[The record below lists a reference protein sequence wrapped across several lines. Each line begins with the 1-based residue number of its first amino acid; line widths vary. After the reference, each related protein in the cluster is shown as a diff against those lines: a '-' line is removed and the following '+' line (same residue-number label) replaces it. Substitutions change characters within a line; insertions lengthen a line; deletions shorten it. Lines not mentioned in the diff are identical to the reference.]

1 MNPSSNI
8 ADRRPVP
15 SLSDPEAALETI
27 KHAVLGMWDVVNTLT
42 ALRPPKL
49 KHYHATIF
57 GSARCQPGTSEYDNV
72 RRLAAALA
80 EMGCHIVTGGGPGLM
95 QAANEGAMTVNPD
108 NPQGSIGIAINLP
121 FEEAVNSFV
130 GQVYEHKTFFTRLHH
145 FVFLSDAFVVMPGG
159 IGTALE
165 TMIVWQLLQVRKL
178 YGTPLILV
186 GKMWSDLVAWARA
199 SMVER
204 EPQFAD
210 SLDMSIPRCVEGIEE
225 AIALIR
231 EHHAA
236 WRGAAP
242 ERE

>member
-1 MNPSSNI
+1 
-8 ADRRPVP
+8 
-15 SLSDPEAALETI
+15 
-27 KHAVLGMWDVVNTLT
+27 
-42 ALRPPKL
+42 
-49 KHYHATIF
+49 
-57 GSARCQPGTSEYDNV
+57 
-72 RRLAAALA
+72 
-80 EMGCHIVTGGGPGLM
+80 M
-95 QAANEGAMTVNPD
+95 QAANEGAMTMNPD

-145 FVFLSDAFVVMPGG
+145 FVFLADAFVVMPGG

-165 TMIVWQLLQVRKL
+165 TMMVWQLLQVRKL

-186 GKMWSDLVAWARA
+186 GKMWSDLIAWARLH
-199 SMVER
+199 MVER

-210 SLDMSIPRCVEGIEE
+210 ALDMTIPRCVESIDE

-236 WRGAAP
+236 WQGVSP